1 MRLSE
6 NALFPKLCVI
16 LKKLFSKYQLDV
28 CGNFL
33 SKPLFWKKLLFPDS
47 LIVAAEGKTGF
58 YGTLHF
64 EIKAVDTFTG
74 TKNCNL
80 QKRLITC

>member
-1 MRLSE
+1 
-6 NALFPKLCVI
+6 
-16 LKKLFSKYQLDV
+16 
-28 CGNFL
+28 
-33 SKPLFWKKLLFPDS
+33 
-47 LIVAAEGKTGF
+47 VAAEGKTGF

-74 TKNCNL
+74 TKNCKL